1 MSTSRSTP
9 ALISSVLE
17 LEAFLSSIPT
27 SSTLYLDFEGNN
39 LSRNGT
45 ISIITILIYP
55 QNTVHLIDI
64 LTLGEIAFTTCSS
77 TGGKGK
83 TLKSIF
89 EDPDI
94 TKFFWDV
101 RNDAD
106 ALWAHYRVGLAG
118 VIDIQLLENA
128 SREDDKTYIRGLDK
142 SVQYDLKLGFMELNR
157 WLRTKKD
164 VKDLMPNNVFSA
176 RPLDAKTIQYCV
188 NDIIYL
194 PALYALYSKRIKGD
208 WLTKAVNESAR
219 RVAEAHGVGYEPQ
232 SESKKLGPW
241 GAGGRKRRV
250 TMDQLLAMVDED
262 MMGFYD
268 VCDDDDWGG
277 MNAHDGAQDS
287 EAFYSC
293 WDKN

>member
-27 SSTLYLDFEGNN
+27 SSTLYLDFEGSN
-39 LSRNGT
+39 LSCNGT
-45 ISIITILIYP
+45 ISIITVLIHP
-55 QNTVHLIDI
+55 QNTIHLIDI

-94 TKFFWDV
+94 SKFFWDV

-142 SVQYDLKLGFMELNR
+142 SVQYDLKLGFVELNR

-164 VKDLMPNNVFSA
+164 VKDLMANNVFST

-194 PALYALYSKRIKGD
+194 PALYALYLKR
-208 WLTKAVNESAR
+208 
-219 RVAEAHGVGYEPQ
+219 YEPQ

-250 TMDQLLAMVDED
+250 TMDQMIAMVDED

-268 VCDDDDWGG
+268 DVSDDDDWGG
-277 MNAHDGAQDS
+277 VNAHDGAQDS